1 MPEIP
6 LRGLFPP
13 NGQRYELFECSVLV
27 VALSFCWYIVTGPSE
42 MTTRALYSFL
52 DIHSPQLWGSAVG
65 LIGVIG
71 IVASYWQRTLRAGYL
86 IVTVGITFWA
96 LILGAAAFTSGG
108 PRTFGVALVFFWVAR
123 RLVHE
128 SGDHE

>member
-1 MPEIP
+1 MPGIP

-27 VALSFCWYIVTGPSE
+27 VALSFCWYIATGPSE
-42 MTTRALYSFL
+42 MTSRALFGFL
-52 DIHSPQLWGSAVG
+52 DIRNPQLWGTAVG
-65 LIGVIG
+65 LIGVVG
-71 IVASYWQRTLRAGYL
+71 IVASYWQRTLQAGYL
-86 IVTVGITFWA
+86 IVTVGISFWG
-96 LILGAAAFTSGG
+96 LLLLGGAFTVGG
-108 PRTFGVALVFFWVAR
+108 SKTFGVALVFFWIAR